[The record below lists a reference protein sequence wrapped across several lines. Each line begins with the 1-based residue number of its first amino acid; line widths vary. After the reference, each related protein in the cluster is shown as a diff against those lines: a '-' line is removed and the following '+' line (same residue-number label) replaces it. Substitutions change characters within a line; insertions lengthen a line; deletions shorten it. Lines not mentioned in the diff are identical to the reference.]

1 MAPSE
6 GRRPPRAAAT
16 LGVGVGGSVSGLT
29 HFARCRGGTC
39 KEGQVGPGRA
49 ARCSP
54 RWGCEPRGEA
64 GVEGGRLGAGLPR
77 PHLDDRA
84 LPLLEGGA
92 GGRPGQQQLLLVDQ
106 AVQQV
111 LLAVVVVD
119 FQESQDG
126 DGQPGQPRGPEA
138 ELHRGQRQGQ
148 EAGRPATPLP
158 RGPPPHAH
166 PSLASGG
173 LPSEPRA
180 ARCFWGSAH
189 PRPQAAQPARPQGE
203 PARDRATARCR
214 GD

>member
-1 MAPSE
+1 MSPGA
-6 GRRPPRAAAT
+6 RRG
-16 LGVGVGGSVSGLT
+16 LGG
-29 HFARCRGGTC
+29 H
-39 KEGQVGPGRA
+39 
-49 ARCSP
+49 
-54 RWGCEPRGEA
+54 
-64 GVEGGRLGAGLPR
+64 LGAGLPR

-84 LPLLEGGA
+84 LLLLEGGA

-158 RGPPPHAH
+158 RGPPRLLPHTPIPPWHLAACPLNPELH
-166 PSLASGG
+166 DASGG
-173 LPSEPRA
+173 LPTLAPRQPSPPGPKESPPMTEPPPA
-180 ARCFWGSAH
+180 AGVN
-189 PRPQAAQPARPQGE
+189 
-203 PARDRATARCR
+203 
-214 GD
+214 